1 MGPCAAGYN
10 PFLVSSLLDNTRLL
24 AAIGAA
30 RTARLASRTL
40 GRGGGSTVP
49 GVVARRVDPEVL
61 AKLSRRLPLG
71 SAAITGTNGK
81 TTTTRMISKLLQAAG
96 VRAVNNSTGANL
108 VTGVTAALVSDS
120 DLLGRPRSEMG
131 LFEVDE
137 ASVPKVAAE
146 ADLGILAVLNLFRD
160 QLDRYG
166 ELAYT
171 GRVISS
177 AFGDLPEDGSVVLNA
192 DDPLV
197 ASLGLSARNPVYFGV
212 DEPALDTGRL
222 QHIADSK
229 DCPRC
234 GTALRYDAVYM
245 GHVGVYDCPACTFG
259 RPGLAYR
266 ATRVRLDGARGADF
280 LLQAPTGETEVRIN
294 LPGLYNVY
302 NALAAATVAAEAGV
316 GLEHVSR
323 GLREFGGAFGRVER
337 VKAGDREAFL
347 LLIKNP
353 VGFNEILRTFVT
365 GAEARHVLIAINDN
379 HADGRDVS
387 WLWDV
392 DFEMLAE
399 ARVEAR
405 TKGASPFMVAGTRAE
420 DMAVRLKYAD
430 LPVGTVVPDLKEAIG
445 KALAATP
452 PGETLYVLPTYTA
465 MLEIR
470 KTLSELGYTHPFWE
484 D

>member
-1 MGPCAAGYN
+1 VSRIFHNARLSAAI
-10 PFLVSSLLDNTRLL
+10 L
-24 AAIGAA
+24 AARA
-30 RTARLASRTL
+30 ARLASRTL
-40 GRGGGSTVP
+40 RTGGGSTIP
-49 GVVARRVDPEVL
+49 GVVARRVDPEAL
-61 AKLSRRLPLG
+61 AKLSGRLRLG

-81 TTTTRMISKLLQAAG
+81 TTTTRMISKILQTAG
-96 VRAVNNSTGANL
+96 ISVVNNSTGANL
-108 VTGVTAALVSDS
+108 VTGVTAALISDC
-120 DLLGRPRSEMG
+120 DLVGRPSAQMG

-146 ADLGILAVLNLFRD
+146 AELKILAVLNLFRD

-171 GRVISS
+171 GKVIAS
-177 AFGDLPEDGSVVLNA
+177 AFGDLPQDGAVVLNA

-197 ASLGLSARNPVYFGV
+197 ASLGRSARNPVHYGV

-229 DCPRC
+229 DCPLC
-234 GTALRYDAVYM
+234 GTALVYDTVYM
-245 GHVGVYDCPACTFG
+245 GHVGVYDCGNCSFG
-259 RPGLAYR
+259 RPELQYR
-266 ATRVRLDGARGADF
+266 ASQVRLDGARGTEF
-280 LLQAPTGETEVRIN
+280 LISTPVGEREVRVN

-302 NALAAATVAAEAGV
+302 NALAAAAVAGEAGV
-316 GLEHVSR
+316 GLEEISR
-323 GLREFGGAFGRVER
+323 GIEGFGGAFGRVER
-337 VKAGDREAFL
+337 VRVGDKEAFL

-353 VGFNEILRTFVT
+353 VGFNEMLRTFVT
-365 GAEARHVLIAINDN
+365 GGEARNVLIAINDN

-399 ARVEAR
+399 ARAR
-405 TKGASPFMVAGTRAE
+405 GRTNGMEPFMVSGIRAE

-430 LPVGTVVPDLKEAIG
+430 LPVGSVIPDREEAI
-445 KALAATP
+445 KAALDATP
-452 PGETLYVLPTYTA
+452 PNGTLYVLPTYTA

-484 D
+484 DR

>member
-1 MGPCAAGYN
+1 MSPAFDPRLSAAI
-10 PFLVSSLLDNTRLL
+10 L
-24 AAIGAA
+24 AA
-30 RTARLASRTL
+30 RFARLASRTL
-40 GRGGGSTVP
+40 KTGGGSTVP
-49 GVVARRVDPEVL
+49 GVVARRVDPKVL
-61 AKLSRRLPLG
+61 TKLSRRLRLH

-81 TTTTRMISKLLQAAG
+81 TTTTRMVSKILQTARI
-96 VRAVNNSTGANL
+96 RAVNNSTGANL

-120 DLLGRPRSEMG
+120 GLAGEPSSEMG

-137 ASVPKVAAE
+137 ASVPRVAAE
-146 ADLGILAVLNLFRD
+146 AEIRILAVLNLFRD

-171 GRVISS
+171 GKVISS
-177 AFGDLPEDGSVVLNA
+177 AFGDLPPDGAVVLNA

-197 ASLGLSARNPVYFGV
+197 ASLGRSAKRPVFYGV
-212 DEPALDTGRL
+212 DEPSLDTGRL
-222 QHIADSK
+222 QHVADSK
-229 DCPRC
+229 DCPVC
-234 GTALRYDAVYM
+234 GTALVYETVYM
-245 GHVGVYDCPACTFG
+245 GHVGVYDCRHCDFS
-259 RPGLAYR
+259 RPDPDYR
-266 ATRVRLDGARGADF
+266 ASRVRLEGARGAEF
-280 LLQAPTGETEVRIN
+280 LLSTPKGGTTVRIE

-302 NALAAATVAAEAGV
+302 NALAAAAVAGEAGV
-316 GLEHVSR
+316 GLAEISR
-323 GLREFGGAFGRVER
+323 GLRQFGGAFGRVER

-365 GAEARHVLIAINDN
+365 GSEARNVLIAINDN
-379 HADGRDVS
+379 DADGRDVS

-399 ARVEAR
+399 ARAEGKTEGV
-405 TKGASPFMVAGTRAE
+405 PFTVSGIRAE

-430 LPVGTVVPDLKEAIG
+430 LPVGPVIPDREEAIR
-445 KALAATP
+445 KALEATP

-470 KTLSELGYTHPFWE
+470 KTLSEMGYTHPFWE
-484 D
+484 DE